1 MTAMDLPG
9 YGSATYGEAMADVYD
24 AGFADTLDTAGAV
37 GFLGPLAELV
47 GGPGARLLE
56 LGVGTGR
63 LALPLADLGFD
74 VTGVDASAAMLAAL
88 AAKPGGTRVTGVL
101 ADIADLDAVG
111 GGPFDVVYVA
121 WN

>member
-24 AGFADTLDTAGAV
+24 AWFADALDTRGAV

-63 LALPLADLGFD
+63 LAVPLAEQGFD

-88 AAKPGGTRVTGVL
+88 AAKPGGSRVTAVH
-101 ADIADLDAVG
+101 ADMVDLDAVDG
-111 GGPFDVVYVA
+111 G
-121 WN
+121 